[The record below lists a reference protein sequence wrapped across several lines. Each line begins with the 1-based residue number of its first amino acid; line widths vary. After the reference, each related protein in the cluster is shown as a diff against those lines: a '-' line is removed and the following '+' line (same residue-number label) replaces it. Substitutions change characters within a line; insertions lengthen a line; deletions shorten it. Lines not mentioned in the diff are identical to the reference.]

1 MKKQKMLSLVLAGCM
16 AVSTLTACGGGNAS
30 TPGSESGDGAAQQAA
45 GDISKLKILGTEGWA
60 PCNDWNE
67 IEEYSAYQILKGKLD
82 EAKLDIDWEVVAPEQ
97 YSVILQTRFASGKD
111 LPDIAKAHTMDDAAL
126 LALAEQGLII
136 PINEIVDK
144 YSKGP
149 AREAFNKKF
158 PTMRPLTTAEDGNM
172 YWFCNVQNKYY
183 GDNQNANGSFSV
195 LYRRD
200 WADKLNIAEPTNLEE
215 FTQMLRDFREKDA
228 NGNGQKDEIMFIE
241 PASFRTGIAQWFGL
255 PTDVIALDPV
265 ENKIVTPWHNPN
277 VKAYFEYL
285 NGLVK
290 EGILDPSV
298 AGNWEL
304 MGQKRAENKLSCMWD
319 YTNAMW
325 NEPTV
330 AAVAPDA
337 LYAPLMPLPALEGV
351 KPGSMS
357 EPGAMVWERYVVT
370 KDCKDLEAV
379 ARLLDIVYSDEYAL
393 LTAFGQEGINFTYED
408 GVMTPI
414 PGLTGDKA
422 HEQRISEGA
431 MLWNGVLPRVQEVD
445 MRQQVANCDEYK
457 TKVTLDLIDYDL
469 KYPDQVNNFLAL
481 PTKAESD
488 KINALLP
495 NLQTASKELAT
506 KLTLGQISIDDLD
519 KEVEKLD
526 QLGLNELVEIYQAR
540 YERYLANMP
549 S

>member
-1 MKKQKMLSLVLAGCM
+1 MKKRKMLSLFLVGCLAAGTLAGC
-16 AVSTLTACGGGNAS
+16 GGKSN
-30 TPGSESGDGAAQQAA
+30 SGDSQSGSDQASS
-45 GDISKLKILGTEGWA
+45 DFSKLKILGTEGWA

-67 IEEYSAYQILKGKLD
+67 VEEYSAYQILKSWLD
-82 EAKLDIDWEVVAPEQ
+82 DAKLDIDWEVVAPEQ

-126 LALAEQGLII
+126 MALAEQGLII
-136 PINEIVDK
+136 PINEIIDK
-144 YSKGP
+144 YSQGP
-149 AREAFNKKF
+149 AKEAFDKKF
-158 PTMRPLTTAEDGNM
+158 PTIRPLTTAEDGNI
-172 YWFCNVQNKYY
+172 YWFCNVSSKYY
-183 GDNQNANGSFSV
+183 GDNTDPNGSFSM

-200 WADKLNIAEPTNLEE
+200 WADKLGIAEPTNLEE

-228 NGNGQKDEIMFIE
+228 NGNGQQDEIMFID
-241 PASFRTGIAQWFGL
+241 PSSFRTSIAQWFDL
-255 PTDVIALDPV
+255 PTDMIALDPV
-265 ENKIVTPWHNPN
+265 ENKIVSPWNSPN
-277 VKAYFEYL
+277 VKPYFEYL
-285 NGLVK
+285 NSLVQ

-298 AGNWEL
+298 AGNFEL
-304 MGQKRAENKLSCMWD
+304 MAQKRAENKLGCLWD

-330 AAVAPDA
+330 AEIAPDA
-337 LYAPLMPLPALEGV
+337 LYAPLMPLPALDGV
-351 KPGSMS
+351 EPGSMS
-357 EPGAMVWERYVVT
+357 EPGSMVWERYVVT
-370 KDCKDLEAV
+370 KDCEDLEAV
-379 ARLLDIVYSDEYAL
+379 ARLLDIVYSDEYAV
-393 LTAFGQEGINFTYED
+393 LTAFGQEGVNFTYED

-414 PGLTGDKA
+414 PDLTADMA

-445 MRQQVANCDEYK
+445 MRQQVANCDDYK
-457 TKVTLDLIDYDL
+457 RQVTLDLIDYNL

-481 PTKAESD
+481 PTKEESD

-506 KLTLGQISIDDLD
+506 KLTLGQISVDDLD
-519 KEVEKLD
+519 KEVEKLEE
-526 QLGLNELVEIYQAR
+526 LGLSELVDIYQAR